1 MAEIKFK
8 TKEEIEAEKNMPK
21 EKTELEILK
30 ETVDSLILANLLGG
44 GQ

>member
-8 TKEEIEAEKNMPK
+8 TIEEIEAEKNMPK

-30 ETVDSLILANLLGG
+30 ETVERLVLANLEV
-44 GQ
+44 